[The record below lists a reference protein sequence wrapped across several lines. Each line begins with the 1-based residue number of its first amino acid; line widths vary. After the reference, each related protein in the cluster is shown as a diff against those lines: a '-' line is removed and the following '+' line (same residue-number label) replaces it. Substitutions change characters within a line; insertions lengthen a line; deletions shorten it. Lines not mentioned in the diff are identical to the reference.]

1 MAGSW
6 NPAQHPVL
14 RVASPSWPPH
24 TEGPDV
30 VNTRGGLQC
39 RPGSLKRSEGMDRT
53 RREAGVSGWLGGEAV
68 SPRPESW
75 ACCEGGA
82 GNVPDHCLP
91 PSHLLLLPPRMDTQD
106 GQDATGGSRAAEGGE
121 GKMGAMWGHL
131 LSVPQ
136 QWTHTPPRGQ
146 RLQSDLCRVTE

>member
-6 NPAQHPVL
+6 SPAQNPVL
-14 RVASPSWPPH
+14 RVASPSWPPR

-39 RPGSLKRSEGMDRT
+39 RLGSLKRSEGMDGA

-91 PSHLLLLPPRMDTQD
+91 PSISCCFLPGRILRMVGMQLV
-106 GQDATGGSRAAEGGE
+106 GPEQVKE
-121 GKMGAMWGHL
+121 GKGR
-131 LSVPQ
+131 
-136 QWTHTPPRGQ
+136 RGQ
-146 RLQSDLCRVTE
+146 CGDTCPVLPNSGHTLPQGGRGCSQASAE